1 LLAVPALAGFVL
13 CFHYPAWNHRQL
25 STGKYHRFEE
35 IMADIVSSG
44 WLESFTYGSK
54 ISSMSERGELV
65 YYGDG
70 IGGFTTVLKYNDA
83 LGNIE
88 YIMMNSGKADASS
101 YGDMITQTLLAHLPM
116 LFHKNPKTVMVVGLA
131 SGITAG
137 EVLCYPVRQLDILE
151 ISDQVVAASNFFVP
165 WNNKVLS
172 DLRTNLIIQDGRA
185 HLQLTRQ
192 NYDVIISE
200 PSNPWMAGLAA
211 LFTRNFFSLA
221 RDRLNDDGIFVQFM
235 HSYQMDWETFAL
247 VGRTFTS
254 VFPNSLLVLTDPS
267 GRGFDYLL
275 VGFKGKDRL
284 ALEYGKQKLVHVR
297 KSKNVTLTDPRL
309 LYRLIVSEDL
319 QGLFGQGTIHTDNQ
333 PLLEFAAPKLLYHD
347 DLQIFNK
354 KIQSEKWQSL
364 RPDTRNIIQQ
374 ITANADSQIDFSA
387 YALSVFAPFRD
398 MVDLSKATSLQKER
412 FFELMERYC
421 ASNKLD
427 YSILK
432 DNELKQR
439 CLSIQIEFIQ
449 NKIDFLPDRLASL
462 YYLGSLYNIKRW
474 TSKAISYFTEV
485 LRINP
490 KYTKAHNELGIVL
503 SKQGRLD
510 EAISHFSEVLRI
522 NSGNAEAHYNLGL
535 VLANQ
540 GRMTEAISHFSKALR
555 INPKYTEAYNYL
567 GVASAKQGRID
578 EAISHFSEA
587 LQINPLNTGA
597 HYNLGLVLA
606 NQGRMTEAISHFSE
620 VLQINPEDTEAHNEL
635 GIALSK
641 QGRIDEAI
649 SHFSEVLR
657 INSGYAEV
665 HNNLG
670 MALVR
675 KGRIEDAV
683 VHFRAALRIKPD
695 FVSAHNNLKKVL
707 TLQKEKMG
715 SGIIK

>member
-1 LLAVPALAGFVL
+1 
-13 CFHYPAWNHRQL
+13 
-25 STGKYHRFEE
+25 
-35 IMADIVSSG
+35 
-44 WLESFTYGSK
+44 
-54 ISSMSERGELV
+54 
-65 YYGDG
+65 
-70 IGGFTTVLKYNDA
+70 
-83 LGNIE
+83 
-88 YIMMNSGKADASS
+88 
-101 YGDMITQTLLAHLPM
+101 
-116 LFHKNPKTVMVVGLA
+116 
-131 SGITAG
+131 
-137 EVLCYPVRQLDILE
+137 
-151 ISDQVVAASNFFVP
+151 
-165 WNNKVLS
+165 
-172 DLRTNLIIQDGRA
+172 
-185 HLQLTRQ
+185 
-192 NYDVIISE
+192 
-200 PSNPWMAGLAA
+200 
-211 LFTRNFFSLA
+211 
-221 RDRLNDDGIFVQFM
+221 M

-540 GRMTEAISHFSKALR
+540 GRMTEAISHFS
-555 INPKYTEAYNYL
+555 
-567 GVASAKQGRID
+567 
-578 EAISHFSEA
+578 
-587 LQINPLNTGA
+587 
-597 HYNLGLVLA
+597 
-606 NQGRMTEAISHFSE
+606 E

-683 VHFRAALRIKPD
+683 VHFRAALRIKPA